1 MKVREGLTLMWQ
13 RLPMALRRRLQAEIW
28 NALNLTWTLPSGVH
42 IRIAQ
47 PADWCCY
54 NEIFVNGDYDAA
66 IRRAIE
72 TAGGRALR
80 VADVGANAG
89 FFTLRVADLLRQCGA
104 SDAFKATLIEPSSRL
119 CAEAAVRVCGE
130 NGLGAHVNIVRGL
143 AGERRGA
150 QMFYESDLYRHT
162 GHSIVPSAVAQ
173 SVVAVDY
180 VDLELLFADAAQI
193 DLLKCDIEG
202 AEQLVIENYPELLRR
217 VRVAAFELHPDH
229 CDTERCLALLRA
241 AGLSQQVLIRQN
253 DRAAIY
259 HLWRPDIGERP
270 PH

>member
-1 MKVREGLTLMWQ
+1 MNVTKSLRLVWQ
-13 RLPMALRRRLQAEIW
+13 RLPMAWRRRVQSEIW
-28 NALNLTWTLPSGVH
+28 TALNLTWTLPSGVR
-42 IRIAQ
+42 IRMAH

-66 IRRAIE
+66 IRMAIA

-89 FFTLRVADLLRQCGA
+89 FFTLRVADLLRQRGESA
-104 SDAFKATLIEPSSRL
+104 AFAATLIEASRRL
-119 CAEAAVRVCGE
+119 CAEARVRVCGE
-130 NGLGAHVNIVRGL
+130 NGLGAHVNIVCGL
-143 AGERRGA
+143 AGERSGA

-162 GHSIVPSAVAQ
+162 GHSVVPSAVAR
-173 SVVAVDY
+173 SAVVVDY

-202 AEQLVIENYPELLRR
+202 AELRVIETYPELLRR
-217 VRVAAFELHPDH
+217 VRVAAFELHPDY
-229 CDTERCLALLRA
+229 CDVDRCLALLRA
-241 AGLSQQVLIRQN
+241 AGLSQQTLIRRN
-253 DRAAIY
+253 DRTAIY
-259 HLWRPDIGERP
+259 HLWRPDIAERL